1 MIQTRAY
8 LYSSNFTP
16 QVKQARNQ
24 MTNHYKN
31 KQRIKLEIL
40 KFVIDSLLVSPVEW
54 IYLNPKQL
62 SLFSLQWLISPCA
75 NHIGN
80 ITNFCSL
87 TELLHELKTAAV
99 FKVEAFMYLMMSQQG
114 KRRAN
119 SLLDLYKKQK
129 IDIFLSH
136 IMRILNSCIV

>member
-40 KFVIDSLLVSPVEW
+40 KFVIDSLLVSPVE
-54 IYLNPKQL
+54 
-62 SLFSLQWLISPCA
+62 
-75 NHIGN
+75 
-80 ITNFCSL
+80 
-87 TELLHELKTAAV
+87 
-99 FKVEAFMYLMMSQQG
+99 
-114 KRRAN
+114 
-119 SLLDLYKKQK
+119 
-129 IDIFLSH
+129 
-136 IMRILNSCIV
+136 